1 MFVYELYI
9 TYMWYM
15 LMGIWGS
22 SSYCM
27 IENCNSLFVSY
38 VNAVAL
44 GNVQWKRRFTMAE
57 CGMLISSRNNVNPVQ
72 DEPFLG
78 YLWIGREKVPLPKIC
93 HSYRTMIKLSM
104 VIPYL
109 KKIQKNINHVMQ
121 PLSSIE
127 ISIF

>member
-1 MFVYELYI
+1 
-9 TYMWYM
+9 
-15 LMGIWGS
+15 
-22 SSYCM
+22 M
-27 IENCNSLFVSY
+27 IESCNSLFVSY
-38 VNAVAL
+38 VSAVAL
-44 GNVQWKRRFTMAE
+44 CNVQWKRRFSMAE

-109 KKIQKNINHVMQ
+109 KKIQKKHKSCDAA
-121 PLSSIE
+121 LE
-127 ISIF
+127 FY